1 MKDEI
6 IDKVCEDCIS
16 NKTKV
21 RDDAEITSLMNRLKR
36 IEGQIRGIQRMLEN
50 NCYCTDIMLQVSAT
64 KSALSSFNN
73 KLLENHLNSCVLEDI
88 KQGNKEKLNE
98 LIDLLKKIS

>member
-1 MKDEI
+1 
-6 IDKVCEDCIS
+6 
-16 NKTKV
+16 
-21 RDDAEITSLMNRLKR
+21 
-36 IEGQIRGIQRMLEN
+36 
-50 NCYCTDIMLQVSAT
+50 MLQVSAT